1 MPIKMYSTSW
11 CPDCFRA
18 KRFLSQR
25 DVAYEEID
33 IDREPDAAQLV
44 MEHNDGKRR
53 VPTFEIGGE
62 YHGNPPLSK
71 LATLLDVP
79 Y

>member
-18 KRFLSQR
+18 KHFLNKR
-25 DVAYEEID
+25 EVAYEEID
-33 IDREPDAAQLV
+33 IDRQPGAAELV
-44 MEHNDGKRR
+44 MAHNDGKRR
-53 VPTFEIGGE
+53 VPTFEIEGE
-62 YHGNPPLSK
+62 FHGNPPLSR
-71 LATLLDVP
+71 LAALLDVP